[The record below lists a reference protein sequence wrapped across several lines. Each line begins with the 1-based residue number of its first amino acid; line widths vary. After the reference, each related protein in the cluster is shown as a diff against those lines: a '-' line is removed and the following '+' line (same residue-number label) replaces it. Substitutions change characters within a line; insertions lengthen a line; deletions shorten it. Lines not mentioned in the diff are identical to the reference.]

1 MQSDNP
7 PRPLV
12 RILVVDD
19 HQMFADSLIRLLDDE
34 ADFSVTGTA
43 RTIAEASNAVCSRP
57 PDVVV
62 VDYRLPDGDGAAAVR
77 QLRALCPDAHFVMI
91 TGAADHATLAAA
103 LGAGSDGLVTK
114 DLAAQELVE
123 TVRAAAEGR
132 AVVPDEL
139 VRRLLP
145 IHPAD
150 VLDTDLTARERQI
163 LQLIVEGCSNAVIAD
178 RLAVSI
184 NTVRNH
190 VQNLLGKLGAHSKL
204 EAAAIG
210 VRLGLVPDR

>member
-1 MQSDNP
+1 MQLDHP

-34 ADFSVTGTA
+34 ADFFVTGTA
-43 RTIAEASNAVCSRP
+43 RTIAEAVNAVRSQP

-62 VDYRLPDGDGAAAVR
+62 LDYRLPDGDGGTAVR
-77 QLRALCPDAHFVMI
+77 QLRVLCPEAHFVMI
-91 TGAADHATLAAA
+91 TGAADQATLAAA
-103 LGAGSDGLVTK
+103 LAAGSDGLVTK
-114 DLAAQELVE
+114 DLAAHELVA

-132 AVVPDEL
+132 AFVPDAL
-139 VRRLLP
+139 AQRLLP
-145 IHPAD
+145 IHPPEGVA
-150 VLDTDLTARERQI
+150 TDLTARERQI
-163 LQLIVEGCSNAVIAD
+163 LRLIVEGCSNAVIAD

-190 VQNLLGKLGAHSKL
+190 VQNVLGKLGAHSKL
-204 EAAAIG
+204 EAAAIA
-210 VRLGLVPDR
+210 VRLGVVPE

>member
-1 MQSDNP
+1 MQSDHP

-43 RTIAEASNAVCSRP
+43 RTIAEAIDAVRDRP

-62 VDYRLPDGDGAAAVR
+62 VDYRLPDGDGATAVR

-91 TGAADHATLAAA
+91 TGAADQATLAAA
-103 LGAGSDGLVTK
+103 LRAGSDGLVTK
-114 DLAAQELVE
+114 DLAAHELVQ

-132 AVVPDEL
+132 AIVPDA
-139 VRRLLP
+139 VARRLLP
-145 IHPAD
+145 IQPPE
-150 VLDTDLTARERQI
+150 VLGAHLTRRERQI

-178 RLAVSI
+178 RLSVSI

-190 VQNLLGKLGAHSKL
+190 VQNVLGKLDAHSKL
-204 EAAAIG
+204 EAAAIA
-210 VRLGLVPDR
+210 VRLGIVPEK